1 MGDFANHNCDF
12 YHFLFPSYSFR
23 EIERMIVQRCRNF
36 DLTQDEHHVD
46 NEVMDER
53 FTFLPE
59 VGFPPNRTSSPLS
72 NAVLTASLFVV
83 VVVGLPQHSLRCR
96 ESLLRTPAL

>member
-1 MGDFANHNCDF
+1 
-12 YHFLFPSYSFR
+12 
-23 EIERMIVQRCRNF
+23 MIVQRCRNF

-59 VGFPPNRTSSPLS
+59 VGFPPNRTSILIV
-72 NAVLTASLFVV
+72 NAVLTASLFV

-96 ESLLRTPAL
+96 ESLLRTPALQFYDTPCAPMEHCEEANSTRGE